1 MRRCKVFVGF
11 SIIELLVVIAIISVL
26 AAIAVPA
33 YSSYKTRVMVANGNH
48 LLSGWINQALVK
60 YQATGVFPASL
71 NIGGTTIPAGTI
83 SASITPTAGLTT
95 ASYVNTTSGVN
106 GATVTSIHV
115 DAGFPPGSLPASA
128 VSATGSLC
136 SANVCN
142 IRAAVVITSSGAI
155 KYYCGVW
162 ATNDTY
168 SVSLRHQPSICNC
181 TNFASLRSGILGG
194 GAGTDGC

>member
-1 MRRCKVFVGF
+1 MKKRKISGGF
-11 SIIELLVVIAIISVL
+11 SLIELLVVIAIISVL
-26 AAIAVPA
+26 AAIAIPS
-33 YSSYKTRVMVANGNH
+33 YNSYKTRVMVANGNY
-48 LLSGWINQALVK
+48 LLQGWINQVLVK
-60 YQATGVFPASL
+60 YQATGVFPTSL
-71 NIGGTTIPAGTI
+71 NISGTTIPAGTI
-83 SASITPTAGLTT
+83 SASITPIAGLTS
-95 ASYVNTTSGVN
+95 ASYVTSTSGVN
-106 GATVTSIHV
+106 GANVTSIHV

-142 IRAAVVITSSGAI
+142 IRAAVVITSSGAV

-162 ATNDTY
+162 TTSDMY

-181 TNFASLRSGILGG
+181 TNFSSLRSGVLGG